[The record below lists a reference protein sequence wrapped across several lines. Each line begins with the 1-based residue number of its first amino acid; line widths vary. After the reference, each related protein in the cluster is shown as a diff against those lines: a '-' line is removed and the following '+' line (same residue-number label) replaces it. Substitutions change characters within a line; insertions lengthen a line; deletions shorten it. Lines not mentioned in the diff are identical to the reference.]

1 MTIKKIGLSA
11 LVAATLTTAGFAAG
25 TLTFKPVSF
34 NTKFLA
40 SQANDLNI
48 SSTQTTTGIAFVSSA
63 NIAKDSKIEFTLTD
77 GAKFLGEAGT
87 WFLTDTA
94 NDKNATGVQISADGK
109 VLTMQ
114 ADTDI
119 ASGGDLNLTTN
130 NTDITKFNEYNLS
143 ISTGATADIKMNI
156 IATTLVG
163 GDKTEIQGARV
174 TDASMFTKNTDDVK
188 GKLVCSDKIYIDSD
202 NKPKFYKDANSPG
215 EVTSDTEVTCAF
227 SVDKPTRRDI
237 DFNYADLNITLELT
251 GGNFTEGNLTSP
263 ADVVNDATHMGI
275 TANATHTGYT
285 YQYKGTVAANE
296 LNSTALAS
304 TLTYTL
310 DPATVPLN
318 SVEFGH
324 TAKIKFNALTDNNAT
339 FDIIESG
346 STDMKWTL
354 ATYTARVV
362 GVRDTA
368 TDNTYL
374 KIINNSVND
383 GVAVT
388 MDISNSTADQTG
400 VSLGTVDAGKALIFS
415 STQLKSKV
423 TGDIGNG
430 YTVDISMNIP
440 SKQGD
445 MIISYINAGG
455 QFNGRVVDNNPDN
468 NGN

>member
-25 TLTFKPVSF
+25 KLTFGPVSF

-48 SSTQTTTGIAFVSSA
+48 SSTQTKTGIAFVSSA

-202 NKPKFYKDANSPG
+202 NKPKFDTTAAPT

-251 GGNFTEGNLTSP
+251 GGNFTEGNLTLP
-263 ADVVNDATHMGI
+263 KDVANDATHMGI
-275 TANATHTGYT
+275 TANAT
-285 YQYKGTVAANE
+285 
-296 LNSTALAS
+296 
-304 TLTYTL
+304 
-310 DPATVPLN
+310 
-318 SVEFGH
+318 H